1 MKRYAF
7 VAGFAALVAAGMLI
21 QTTGCGAAR
30 SRSARA
36 LAAEK
41 VYVPPGELDKYY
53 AFLSGGQS
61 GSVFVVGIPSMRL
74 IREIPVFE
82 PRAAY
87 GYAMH
92 EGDPRRKEL
101 EETGGLWGDSHHPML
116 SETNGVFD
124 GKHLWINDLANGRLA
139 RVRLDYFQT
148 DRIIKIPNLQGAHGI
163 AVVSPNTKYIVVNGE
178 FEQPTDGMATNPA
191 PYTSVVA
198 FVDPDAMTVKF
209 EVRVNGNIDIAD
221 TSKDGR
227 YSFSTVYNLEQG
239 KDMGAML
246 QYDRDAVAAIDI
258 PAAEKAVADGRANV
272 RNGVPIIDPEQ
283 VPGVLTLIPVPKNP
297 HGVNATP
304 DGKYVIASGKLSPTV
319 TIIDAHTLKIVA
331 EPEVGLGPLHTTF
344 DNHGNAYTS
353 LFLDSQVVKW
363 NIAKAVSGSTDYIVD
378 RINVHYNIG
387 HLQAVGGDSM
397 HPAGDYLLALNKLS
411 KDQYLP
417 VGPDLPENQE
427 LIDISGDKM
436 VMLGS
441 FPTPPEPHDATF
453 IAASVLKPIV
463 KQVYTP
469 GAEAVPAGKER
480 VVRTGPHAV
489 TVDMTLIRSTYTPD
503 TFEVREGD
511 AVTFRITNV
520 ETVRDMIHGFALP
533 DHNLNI
539 ALPPGDTKTI
549 TVDAGKP
556 GVYWFYCTNFC
567 SALHLEMRGRMVVQ
581 PKDSTVA
588 IGDWHAGQNVKGI
601 QVSGVPSTGASGN
614 AE

>member
-1 MKRYAF
+1 MKRHPLI
-7 VAGFAALVAAGMLI
+7 LVALSVAATLGAVQML
-21 QTTGCGAAR
+21 GCGAT
-30 SRSARA
+30 RSARS

-41 VYVPPGELDKYY
+41 VYVAPGELDKYY
-53 AFLSGGQS
+53 GFLSGGQS
-61 GSVFVVGIPSMRL
+61 GSVFVVGIPSGRL

-92 EGDPRRKEL
+92 ETDPRRREL
-101 EETGGLWGDSHHPML
+101 EATGGLWGDTHHPML
-116 SETNGVFD
+116 SEKDGVFD
-124 GKHLWINDLANGRLA
+124 GRYLWINDLANGRLA
-139 RVRLDYFQT
+139 RIRLDYFEA

-163 AVVSPNTKYIVVNGE
+163 AVVSPNTEYVVVNGE
-178 FEQPTDGMATNPA
+178 FEQPTDGLATNPA

-198 FVDPDAMTVKF
+198 FVDPESMQVKF

-227 YSFSTVYNLEQG
+227 YAFSTVYNLEQG
-239 KDMGAML
+239 KDMGAMI

-258 PAAEKAVADGRANV
+258 AAAEQAVAAGRGHV
-272 RNGVPIIDPEQ
+272 RNGVPILDPAEN
-283 VPGVLTLIPVPKNP
+283 PGLLTLIPVPKNP

-304 DGKYVIASGKLSPTV
+304 DGRYMIASGKLSPTV

-344 DNHGNAYTS
+344 DDRGNAFTS

-363 NIAKAVSGSTDYIVD
+363 NIDKAVAGAADYIVD

-397 HPAGDYLLALNKLS
+397 RPAGDYLLALNKLS
-411 KDQYLP
+411 KDQYVP

-427 LIDISGDKM
+427 IIDISGEKM
-436 VMLGS
+436 KMLAS

-453 IAASVLKPIV
+453 LAASVLKPIV

-469 GAEAVPAGKER
+469 TGDAVQAGKER
-480 VVRTGPHAV
+480 VVRTAPHAV
-489 TVDMTLIRSTYTPD
+489 TVDMTLIRSAYTPD
-503 TFEVREGD
+503 SFEVREGD
-511 AVTFRITNV
+511 VVTLNVTNV
-520 ETVRDMIHGFALP
+520 ETIRDMIHGFALP

-539 ALPPGDTKTI
+539 ALAPGYTKSI
-549 TVDAGKP
+549 TFDAGKP
-556 GVYWFYCTNFC
+556 GV
-567 SALHLEMRGRMVVQ
+567 
-581 PKDSTVA
+581 
-588 IGDWHAGQNVKGI
+588 
-601 QVSGVPSTGASGN
+601 
-614 AE
+614 